1 MFLRRHSLTAAV
13 IAITFFVPGGADAA
27 PIIDFEGVTP
37 SGTIAGPAGNVTPYS
52 EDGFT
57 LISFGGTVYHN
68 DIFNNVA
75 GSNLNGNTTS
85 IFGWCGNCLGAP
97 YDFTLMGPE
106 PFSLV
111 SIDFGG
117 LSNGANPGPIE
128 VVGHFAGGGS
138 ITQVV
143 DPAAIFATFLFPGF
157 VNLSSLSFG
166 AQGVTLDL
174 AADNIVLQA
183 VPEPSAL
190 LLFGTGAAG
199 MIVAIRRRR
208 KQQTQ

>member
-1 MFLRRHSLTAAV
+1 MFLRSYSLAAAFM
-13 IAITFFVPGGADAA
+13 AITLFVSGVADAA
-27 PIIDFEGVTP
+27 PIIDFEGVTAP
-37 SGTIAGPAGNVTPYS
+37 GTRTDYNVTPYA

-57 LISFGGTVYHN
+57 LTSSGGAEYHN

-75 GSNLNGNTTS
+75 GSNGNGNTTS
-85 IFGWCGNCLGAP
+85 IFGWCGICNGP
-97 YDFTLMGPE
+97 YDFTLTGPG

-117 LSNGANPGPIE
+117 LIAGQNPSPID
-128 VVGHFAGGGS
+128 VIGQFAGGGS

-157 VNLSSLSFG
+157 VNLSSLTFG
-166 AQGVTLDL
+166 AQGTSPNF

-183 VPEPSAL
+183 AAVPEPSSMV
-190 LLFGTGAAG
+190 LFSTGAAA
-199 MIVAIRRRR
+199 MIIAVRRRRR
-208 KQQTQ
+208 KQQIH